1 MPSLN
6 VLRSRHTESI
16 NAAKAI
22 RDKAVREDR
31 DLSAGE
37 LIEIE
42 KHLEDADEIVAEMDR
57 QEGMVRHLPNAR
69 DGHDARLATHR
80 NLPNGVPRAIL
91 GNPGRSGPPIGS
103 PTLRYVVPRDTDGSF
118 AEKLFG
124 SHRGENGGFSSA
136 GEWMETIASGL
147 NDNRLMAANRVGI
160 DSEGGFLAPQ
170 QFVNGFFD
178 AAVEKSVLV
187 SRVQVFRM
195 VSDTLHLNSFHGNNH
210 TNNLFGGFEG
220 GWESELSSLSA
231 QSAKFRRLT
240 FNAKK
245 LIILQQTSNELMQ
258 DGSDFD
264 RLLTEALAQAMAY
277 KLDEAIISGTG
288 AGRPLGILNASS
300 TIEQAKVSGQT
311 ADTIWWKNVIDM
323 MARLAPG
330 CWNNAVWLTHPSCIG
345 QLFRLDSHADYATGS
360 GLVGDTI
367 QPAFKESNGTFTLL
381 GRPVLVTEKCEKL
394 GDKGDLILV
403 DPTQY
408 GLGMRQELIIER
420 SMHAGFSSDST
431 YYRAKIRVDGQ
442 PLWSSALTPRNDT
455 TTLSWAVCLAE
466 RGE

>member
-1 MPSLN
+1 MPSMKDLLSQRYSL
-6 VLRSRHTESI
+6 VE
-16 NAAKAI
+16 AAKAI
-22 RDKAVREDR
+22 RDRAKNSNR
-31 DLSAGE
+31 DLTDAE
-37 LIEIE
+37 LTAIETG
-42 KHLEDADEIVAEMDR
+42 LEAAEAVHAEIQKQDPSSPAFSRDVDGAWSVANTS
-57 QEGMVRHLPNAR
+57 PA
-69 DGHDARLATHR
+69 
-80 NLPNGVPRAIL
+80 VPRAIL
-91 GNPGRSGPPIGS
+91 GNPGRNGPPSGS
-103 PTLRYVVPRDTDGSF
+103 PTVRNVIPRNTTGSF
-118 AEKLFG
+118 AERLFG
-124 SHRGENGGFSSA
+124 SHHGENQGFASA

-160 DSEGGFLAPQ
+160 DSEGGYLAPQ

-195 VSDTLHLNSFHGNNH
+195 VSDTLHLNSFHGNDH
-210 TNNLFGGFEG
+210 STSLFGGFEG
-220 GWESELSSLSA
+220 GWEAELSSLSP

-240 FNAKK
+240 FQAKK
-245 LIILQQTSNELMQ
+245 LVILQNTSNELMQ

-288 AGRPLGILNASS
+288 AGRPLGILNAAS
-300 TIEQAKVSGQT
+300 TIEVSAVVSQT
-311 ADTIWWKNVIDM
+311 TDTIWWKNVIDM

-345 QLFRLDSHADYATGS
+345 QLFRLDAHADYGS
-360 GLVGDTI
+360 GSELVGDTI
-367 QPAFKESNGTFTLL
+367 QPTFKESNGTFTLL
-381 GRPVLVTEKCEKL
+381 ARPVLVTEKCEKL

-420 SMHAGFSSDST
+420 SMHAGFSTDST

-442 PLWSSALTPRNDT
+442 PLWSSALTPRNDS
-455 TTLSWAVCLAE
+455 TTLSWACVLAA
-466 RGE
+466 R